1 MSKSDSV
8 SKIKLSSFNDLFGI
22 NDAMRDVGG
31 VREIMVNELH
41 EFKDHPFKPVN
52 KEKLDELVQSI
63 KENGVLVPGIARIR
77 SEGGYEIIA
86 GHNRVQACKIAGIST
101 IPMFVR
107 NISDDEAVIAMIDSN
122 IQREDIL
129 PSEKAK
135 AYRMKYDAIKHQ
147 GKKGNSLNEIGE
159 VSGESVKNIQR
170 YLWISRL
177 SDELLELM
185 DQKKIGFVQGTDI
198 SFLSEKEQK
207 WVLAAIE
214 ESRVKINTKQSA
226 DLKKMSKE
234 RELSEDK
241 VREILVKENPIK
253 KERRI
258 ILGTENLNE
267 YFPDNYSEE
276 EIKSV
281 IISLLNKWK
290 AEGNDNAG

>member
-22 NDAMRDVGG
+22 NDAMRDIGG

-41 EFKDHPFKPVN
+41 EFKEHPFKPVN

-77 SEGGYEIIA
+77 PEGGYEIIA

-107 NISDDEAVIAMIDSN
+107 NISDDEAVIEMVDSN

-147 GKKGNSLNEIGE
+147 GKKGNSLQKLQENSEDNA
-159 VSGESVKNIQR
+159 KTIQR
-170 YLWISRL
+170 YIWLSRL
-177 SDELLELM
+177 IDELLF
-185 DQKKIGFVQGTDI
+185 KIDAGKLGLGQGTDI
-198 SFLSEKEQK
+198 SFLKENEQRL
-207 WVLAAIE
+207 VLDEIN
-214 ESRVKINTKQSA
+214 RTGIKISLKQSA
-226 DLKKMSKE
+226 QLKRLSMAH
-234 RELSEDK
+234 ELSEKK
-241 VREILVKENPIK
+241 VRELLVMTK
-253 KERRI
+253 KRKNVRKITIDESLI
-258 ILGTENLNE
+258 DSI
-267 YFPDNYSEE
+267 FSDDYSKE
-276 EIKSV
+276 EIE
-281 IISLLNKWK
+281 IIITELLKKWK
-290 AEGNDNAG
+290 RETKS